1 MNHLMKDNRVNTGHS
16 KMLDPYLPIFVEY
29 LSGKYIK
36 LTIVSLRCLSAFL
49 KFSLPSLPAHS
60 SQIASKLFVLLQ
72 TYSGSTCMST
82 NSITQHSSYNSAS
95 NGDNFELLLICF
107 KVIANL
113 IRDCSHFS
121 LNEEQLQVLMH
132 YAERN
137 LYDNL
142 KQTSAF
148 NLIKSVL
155 SRKLKCEELNDVLG
169 KIMKLSI
176 QADSANV
183 RLQSRQTIL
192 QYILDYAL
200 GEKRLAKFLEFY
212 IVQLNYE
219 YENGRESALEMLA
232 TIFNT
237 FPIVIMFQY

>member
-1 MNHLMKDNRVNTGHS
+1 MNSLIKQNRLNAS
-16 KMLDPYLPIFVEY
+16 NSNMLDPYLPVFVEY
-29 LSGKYIK
+29 LEGKYLK
-36 LTIVSLRCLSAFL
+36 LTIASLRCLIGFM
-49 KFSLPSLPAHS
+49 KFSLPSLPKYS
-60 SQIASKLFVLLQ
+60 SQIASKLFTLLQ
-72 TYSGSTCMST
+72 TYSGSTTIASSAVT
-82 NSITQHSSYNSAS
+82 SSSSSNNS
-95 NGDNFELLLICF
+95 DNCELLLICF

-113 IRDCSHFS
+113 IRDCTHFS

-142 KQTSAF
+142 KQSSAF
-148 NLIKSVL
+148 NLIKAVL
-155 SRKLKCEELNDVLG
+155 SRRLKCEELNDVLG

-192 QYILDYAL
+192 QYILEYSL
-200 GEKRLAKFLEFY
+200 GEKKLTKFLEFY

-219 YENGRESALEMLA
+219 YENGRESSLEMLA

-237 FPIVIMFQY
+237 FPTVIIKIKII